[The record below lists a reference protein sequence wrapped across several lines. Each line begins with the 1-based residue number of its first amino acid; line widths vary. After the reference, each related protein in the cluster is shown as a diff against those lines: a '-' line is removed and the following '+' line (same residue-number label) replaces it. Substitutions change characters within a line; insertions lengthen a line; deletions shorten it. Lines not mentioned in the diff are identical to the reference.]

1 MKSIRDSKQL
11 YWGLIITFF
20 VLYFCVGFVST
31 LHSITFFE
39 LANTMWMAVLLGIT
53 YEVGQASVLFSI
65 LMTKNSQKM
74 LPWLLMF
81 LLTALQVTA
90 NVYASF
96 LFMDTSG
103 SNVWTFWQR
112 SILFWMETDSPEM
125 FKVVISWITGAL
137 LPIVALGMT
146 ALVAENLKLKDE
158 ENKEEFDDPGPGPD
172 DLPPTEEKTFTIP
185 VNEISEE
192 EAREKLRDL
201 KDTYKEEIEIPEE
214 PFKDQET
221 YEKLRTKNVP
231 DKIKE
236 SIKEAMEK
244 DVSEHPDVIKEKLEQ
259 ERLQN
264 FADDLLKN
272 QTKIDTEVSPLK
284 TEIETT
290 PMKYDIDNPAAINQG
305 ELLKKPFV
313 SEPIA
318 EDGTPVSKSNI
329 EPVDP
334 NVGISTELD
343 SETGKISQTG
353 LFPKKPLNNKR
364 GWHLQKEFTDTNGD
378 VYHFGQY
385 QPPKKAKG

>member
-65 LMTKNSQKM
+65 LMTKNSQKL

-96 LFMDTSG
+96 KFMDQSG
-103 SNVWTFWQR
+103 SNDWTFWQR

-158 ENKEEFDDPGPGPD
+158 ETAAKEEEFDDPGPGPD
-172 DLPPTEEKTFTIP
+172 DLPPTEEVKSETPMEDYVLEQLEKSGPEVFDDIATHLDNTIQ
-185 VNEISEE
+185 ED
-192 EAREKLRDL
+192 LR
-201 KDTYKEEIEIPEE
+201 
-214 PFKDQET
+214 
-221 YEKLRTKNVP
+221 
-231 DKIKE
+231 KIKE
-236 SIKEAMEK
+236 QEEDASGVEPVVVPSKT
-244 DVSEHPDVIKEKLEQ
+244 
-259 ERLQN
+259 ERLNN
-264 FADDLLKN
+264 FAEELLNPKN
-272 QTKIDTEVSPLK
+272 QLKFPPDTKTPGTPGVV
-284 TEIETT
+284 EIV
-290 PMKYDIDNPAAINQG
+290 K
-305 ELLKKPFV
+305 
-313 SEPIA
+313 EPIEIDLQTHDEVPDPFPLTKFPESDGVA
-318 EDGTPVSKSNI
+318 DKEYRENLLEDNTFKEGDFST
-329 EPVDP
+329 DP
-334 NVGISTELD
+334 N
-343 SETGKISQTG
+343 TG
-353 LFPKKPLNNKR
+353 LFPKKPINNKR
-364 GWHLQKEFTDTNGD
+364 GWHLQKEFIDENGD
-378 VYHFGQY
+378 VYYFGQF
-385 QPPKKAKG
+385 QPDLKGDPIIEKVIKQDESKKAKG

>member
-103 SNVWTFWQR
+103 SNDWTFWQR

-158 ENKEEFDDPGPGPD
+158 ENQPEDDEDKE
-172 DLPPTEEKTFTIP
+172 
-185 VNEISEE
+185 
-192 EAREKLRDL
+192 REKGIEAIKDLRKSYNETIEVPEYETPMEDYVQEQVDKATPEDFEDL
-201 KDTYKEEIEIPEE
+201 SKHIDNTI
-214 PFKDQET
+214 QED
-221 YEKLRTKNVP
+221 LR
-231 DKIKE
+231 KIKE
-236 SIKEAMEK
+236 ENEDASGVEPVVVPPKT
-244 DVSEHPDVIKEKLEQ
+244 
-259 ERLQN
+259 ERLNQ
-264 FADDLLKN
+264 FA
-272 QTKIDTEVSPLK
+272 E
-284 TEIETT
+284 
-290 PMKYDIDNPAAINQG
+290 
-305 ELLKKPFV
+305 ELLKPKNQLKFPEGEKTPGTPGTV
-313 SEPIA
+313 EIVKEPIEIDLQTHEKA
-318 EDGTPVSKSNI
+318 ADPFPLTKFPESDGIADKEYVEKVKKDITEGDFST
-329 EPVDP
+329 DP
-334 NVGISTELD
+334 N
-343 SETGKISQTG
+343 TG
-353 LFPKKPLNNKR
+353 LFPKKPENNKR
-364 GWHLQKEFTDTNGD
+364 GWHLQREFIDTNGD

-385 QPPKKAKG
+385 QPDGKLQPPKKAKG